1 MLPAER
7 CYLVGVE
14 HEKVDKLFQVCYIYA
29 KKEVFYICNF
39 RLSDLYKISVL

>member
-14 HEKVDKLFQVCYIYA
+14 HEKVDELFQVCYIYA
-29 KKEVFYICNF
+29 KKEVFYSF
-39 RLSDLYKISVL
+39 AQYSLLYHKSL